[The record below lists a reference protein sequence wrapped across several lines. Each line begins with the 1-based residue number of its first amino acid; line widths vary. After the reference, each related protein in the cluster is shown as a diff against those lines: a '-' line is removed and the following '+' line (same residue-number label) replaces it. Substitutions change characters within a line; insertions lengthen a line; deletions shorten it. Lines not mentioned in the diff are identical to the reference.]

1 MSYDSN
7 KNYSW
12 KPDEEF
18 TISGREFGLIL
29 NTIRAILST
38 EQAQQILLAARTNDI
53 LEKLMAE
60 NVENGKVVEK
70 EIYNGNK
77 EEKLDSEDN
86 EIH

>member
-7 KNYSW
+7 KHYSW
-12 KPDEEF
+12 KTDEQF
-18 TISGREFGLIL
+18 TISGQEFGLIL

-77 EEKLDSEDN
+77 EEKLDKGGS
-86 EIH
+86 